1 MTQPA
6 AFLSHLDVCIRLG
19 HSEDVVYGLLRS
31 GRLKSIRIGRKY
43 LISEE
48 NYAEFLKDCE
58 VK

>member
-1 MTQPA
+1 MTHPA
-6 AFLSHLDVCIRLG
+6 PFLTPLDVCIRLG

-31 GRLKSIRIGRKY
+31 GRLKSIRLGRKY

-48 NYAEFLKDCE
+48 HYAEFLKDCE